1 MKRRFAV
8 AVENMTL
15 TEDTAFVEWIRT
27 KNLGWWHWI
36 PGFWLITTKSGGVST
51 EDIRNQLRKITGRKD
66 VMVLEIQKPM
76 TWSGY
81 GPDTRERDMFKW
93 IRGTWAED

>member
-1 MKRRFAV
+1 MKHRFVV

-15 TEDTAFVEWIRT
+15 SEDSAFVEWIRE

-36 PGFWLITTKSGGVST
+36 PGFWLVASKPGNAST
-51 EDIRNQLRKITGRKD
+51 EEIRNQLRRITGRKD
-66 VMVLEIQKPM
+66 IIVLEIGKPM

-81 GPDTRERDMFKW
+81 GPNMRERDMFKW
-93 IRGTWAED
+93 IRGTWSDD

>member
-1 MKRRFAV
+1 
-8 AVENMTL
+8 L

-27 KNLGWWHWI
+27 RNLGWWHWI

-66 VMVLEIQKPM
+66 IMVLEIEKPM